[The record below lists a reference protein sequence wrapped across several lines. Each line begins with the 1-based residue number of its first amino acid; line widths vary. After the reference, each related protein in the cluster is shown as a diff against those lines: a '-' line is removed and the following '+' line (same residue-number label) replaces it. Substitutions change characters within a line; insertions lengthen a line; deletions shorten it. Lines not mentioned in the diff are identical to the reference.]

1 MHSYA
6 RTYTLT
12 CASAY
17 SRAILTLSLTLQ
29 LSGEERA
36 IVELKYGLH
45 GHEPHSLREI
55 CKARGCTS
63 KEVRSANANPNP
75 NPNPHPPPPPTLT
88 LTLTRCTARSRAP
101 CAS

>member
-63 KEVRSANANPNP
+63 KEVHTTALTLT
-75 NPNPHPPPPPTLT
+75 PTLT
-88 LTLTRCTARSRAP
+88 P
-101 CAS
+101 IPQP